1 MPGYSWQTVAH
12 LICRY
17 DLLVRIA
24 ELPKSLG
31 PVFNGF
37 KGLFV
42 FRNAQLAARYKPAA
56 ITDEILH
63 AQPIS
68 GCLKAQG

>member
-1 MPGYSWQTVAH
+1 MPGYTRQKLPH

-17 DLLVRIA
+17 HLLVRIA
-24 ELPKSLG
+24 ELPKSMD

-42 FRNAQLAARYKPAA
+42 FRNAQLAARDKPAA
-56 ITDEILH
+56 ITDEIFH